1 MPAPTP
7 EQLQRGQR
15 LPLAALTAQRTLTVQ
30 VNLPGMND
38 ADLSLFGVNEQHR
51 LADDRYFIFYNQLSS
66 PERALGLDLPRS
78 EFHIELDR
86 LPPSIHRLMVAA
98 TSDSQTFAALGAGR
112 VHLSDQEG
120 VKATF
125 DVPGTVFQAEKAVIL
140 LDLYRH
146 QGEWRVTAVSQGFN
160 GGLQALLESMGGE
173 VANDA
178 PAPSPSPSPT
188 VPPQPGGPLP
198 VQQWPPLNSSPLF
211 PATGNTCR
219 RCQARSSLLNRLD
232 AQGVCG
238 RCQREMAEGL
248 RQFRLRFV
256 DACAD
261 SVMEYREWQDLQAVI
276 DRERISAH
284 RALEFVRPDA
294 LRFLERMFALARA
307 DGQITQEEETTF
319 HWMVKHLEVPDS
331 MVAHLQRELEEL
343 KQAAQL
349 RAGNLPT
356 IRSSIMLEAG
366 EIAHLECSATY
377 RHVTSTRT
385 RDIPGKLVI
394 TNRQVHFLSPSEGG
408 WNIQYAKVLQIEEL
422 PDGVNLALGVKKG
435 NGYYHG
441 VSQPVLLGAT
451 LDALVRINKRLLLM
465 PQTERA
471 SRSIP
476 QKVKLEVWQRDQG
489 KCVECGDNNY
499 LEFDHVI
506 PHSKGGAST
515 VNNLQLL
522 CRRCNLQKSNR
533 I

>member
-1 MPAPTP
+1 
-7 EQLQRGQR
+7 
-15 LPLAALTAQRTLTVQ
+15 
-30 VNLPGMND
+30 
-38 ADLSLFGVNEQHR
+38 
-51 LADDRYFIFYNQLSS
+51 
-66 PERALGLDLPRS
+66 
-78 EFHIELDR
+78 
-86 LPPSIHRLMVAA
+86 
-98 TSDSQTFAALGAGR
+98 
-112 VHLSDQEG
+112 
-120 VKATF
+120 
-125 DVPGTVFQAEKAVIL
+125 
-140 LDLYRH
+140 
-146 QGEWRVTAVSQGFN
+146 
-160 GGLQALLESMGGE
+160 
-173 VANDA
+173 
-178 PAPSPSPSPT
+178 
-188 VPPQPGGPLP
+188 
-198 VQQWPPLNSSPLF
+198 
-211 PATGNTCR
+211 
-219 RCQARSSLLNRLD
+219 
-232 AQGVCG
+232 
-238 RCQREMAEGL
+238 
-248 RQFRLRFV
+248 
-256 DACAD
+256 
-261 SVMEYREWQDLQAVI
+261 MEYREWQDLQAVI

-319 HWMVKHLEVPDS
+319 HSMIKHLEVPGT
-331 MVAHLQRELEEL
+331 MVAHLERELEEL

-356 IRSSIMLEAG
+356 VHSSIMLEAG
-366 EIAHLECSATY
+366 EIAHLECTATY

-385 RDIPGKLVI
+385 RDIPGRLVV

>member
-1 MPAPTP
+1 MSAPIP
-7 EQLQRGQR
+7 EHLQRGQR
-15 LPLAALTAQRTLTVQ
+15 IPLAALTAQRSLTVQ
-30 VNLPGMND
+30 VNLPGMNE
-38 ADLSLFGVNEQHR
+38 ADLSLFGINEQRR

-66 PERALGLDLPRS
+66 PERALSLDLRRS
-78 EFHIELDR
+78 EFHIHLDR
-86 LPPSIHRLMVAA
+86 LPPSIHRLTVAA
-98 TSDSQTFAALGAGR
+98 TSDNQTFAALGAGE
-112 VHLSDQEG
+112 VHLSDPAG

-125 DVPGTVFQAEKAVIL
+125 KVQGNVFQAEKAVLL
-140 LDLYRH
+140 LDFYRY
-146 QGEWRVTAVSQGFN
+146 QGEWRVAAVGQGFN

-173 VANDA
+173 VVND
-178 PAPSPSPSPT
+178 PPT
-188 VPPQPGGPLP
+188 PPGLPVPPQSSSPLP
-198 VQQWPPLNSSPLF
+198 IQQWPALKSVPLF
-211 PATGNTCR
+211 PPTGTTCR
-219 RCQARSSLLNRLD
+219 RCQVRSNLLNRLD
-232 AQGVCG
+232 TQGICG
-238 RCQREMAEGL
+238 RCQREVAEGL

-261 SVMEYREWQDLQAVI
+261 SVMEYSEWQDLQAVI
-276 DRERISAH
+276 DRERLSAH
-284 RALEFVRPDA
+284 RALEFVRSDA

-319 HWMVKHLEVPDS
+319 NWMVKHLEVPTT
-331 MVAHLQRELEEL
+331 MVSHLQRELEEL

-349 RAGNLPT
+349 RAGNLPA

-366 EIAHLECSATY
+366 EIAHLECTATY

-385 RDIPGKLVI
+385 RDIPGKLVV
-394 TNRQVHFLSPSEGG
+394 TNRQVHFLSPTEGG

-435 NGYYHG
+435 NGYYHE
-441 VSQPVLLGAT
+441 VRQPVLLGAT
-451 LDALVRINKRLLLM
+451 LDALVRINKRLLMM

-489 KCVECGDNNY
+489 KCVECGDSNY

-533 I
+533 L